1 MKKRLMIVDDSRVM
15 ELQIRKL
22 LEDSEYEVAA
32 YCENGEEAIASYREV
47 LPDIVLTDIIMP
59 GIDGLEAAQ
68 VIVEEHPQARVV
80 MMTSLTDD
88 GSLNEADTV
97 GARGFLVK
105 PLTREA
111 LLEALDEALQD
122 T

>member
-1 MKKRLMIVDDSRVM
+1 
-15 ELQIRKL
+15 
-22 LEDSEYEVAA
+22 
-32 YCENGEEAIASYREV
+32 
-47 LPDIVLTDIIMP
+47 
-59 GIDGLEAAQ
+59 
-68 VIVEEHPQARVV
+68 

>member
-22 LEDSEYEVAA
+22 LEDSDYEVAA

-47 LPDIVLTDIIMP
+47 LPEIVLTDIIMP